1 MDWPLL
7 ASLGDADRKR
17 FISLARRRRFARGE
31 VVFHEGD
38 PGNTL
43 HLVEKG
49 HFAVRITT
57 PLGDVGTLRIHGPG
71 GFFGELA
78 VISPAPRSATVSAV
92 DKAETLSLTDVAI
105 AELRAQSPAV
115 DRVLLEAM
123 VGEVRRLSGAL
134 VEALYVPVNT
144 RVVRRLI
151 DLTGTFSSPGAAA
164 GDPVSIPITQE
175 ELAQLAGTTR
185 PTANRVLGE
194 LEERGI
200 VAVARGRI
208 DVIDLDALAHRG
220 R

>member
-17 FISLARRRRFARGE
+17 FLSLARRRRFARGE

-78 VISPAPRSATVSAV
+78 VISPAPRSATVIAV
-92 DKAETLSLTDVAI
+92 DKGETLSLSDTAI
-105 AELRAQSPAV
+105 AELRAQSAAV
-115 DRVLLEAM
+115 DRILLEAL

-144 RVVRRLI
+144 RVVRRLA
-151 DLTGTFSSPGAAA
+151 DLCTTFSPSSGPDDG
-164 GDPVSIPITQE
+164 PITIPITQE

-185 PTANRVLGE
+185 PTANRVLGD

-208 DVIDLDALAHRG
+208 DVVDLDALVRRG